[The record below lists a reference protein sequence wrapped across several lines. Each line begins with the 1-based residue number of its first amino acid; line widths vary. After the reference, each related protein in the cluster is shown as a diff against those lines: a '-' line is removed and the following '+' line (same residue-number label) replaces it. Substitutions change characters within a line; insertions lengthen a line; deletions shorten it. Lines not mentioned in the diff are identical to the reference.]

1 MKLPFF
7 VTHQNCRTLSIGL
20 LIVILSACIRPYQ
33 PDLQQG
39 NILNNSE
46 IREIRHGM
54 SKQEVLYILG
64 TPLVADPFVQDRWD
78 YYYSMKDGQTLQ
90 TQQRLITAIFE
101 DGKLVSLSGD
111 AELTKVQGL
120 ELSPEDKHTGGTV
133 ITKPTQKPKG
143 VLTRMLNR

>member
-1 MKLPFF
+1 MKHL
-7 VTHQNCRTLSIGL
+7 LLAISIAL
-20 LIVILSACIRPYQ
+20 VCSSCIRPYQ

-46 IREIRHGM
+46 LRELRVGM

-64 TPLVADPFVQDRWD
+64 TPLVADPFNQDRWD
-78 YYYSMKDGQTLQ
+78 YYYSKTKGKSKKT
-90 TQQRLITAIFE
+90 TQRLITALFI
-101 DGKLVSLSGD
+101 DGKLVELRGD
-111 AELTKVQGL
+111 AELNAVKNI

-143 VLTRMLNR
+143 IFNRIFNRN